1 MKWLE
6 DEREAFRFLIIVIIV
21 TTETKIIG
29 GEI

>member
-21 TTETKIIG
+21 TTVTKIIG